1 MYFSRPPLARRP
13 TRSLSVP
20 ARMAWRGGLSCA
32 LAMTCW
38 MAASPAQ
45 AAPAKD
51 ELDSWLADK
60 GLFVQLDQVR
70 QNVGLK
76 ASELVVHAMGFLG
89 VPYRLGGSSIETGFD
104 CSGFV
109 KAVYEQ
115 TLGLVLPRKAEQQA
129 AATENIDK
137 KDLQPGDLV
146 FFNTL
151 HRAFSH
157 VGIYVGNNRFIH
169 SPKPGAEVRVE
180 SMAGAYW
187 DRRFDGA
194 RRVSPDAGEAV
205 KSALSAA
212 ESGAAS
218 GAAPAGQAPKR

>member
-1 MYFSRPPLARRP
+1 MPFVYPPRPTLNRQPHGRTERRP
-13 TRSLSVP
+13 VAWALTLVASLVCS
-20 ARMAWRGGLSCA
+20 A
-32 LAMTCW
+32 
-38 MAASPAQ
+38 AQ
-45 AAPAKD
+45 AGPKD
-51 ELDSWLADK
+51 DLDTWLADK
-60 GLFVQLDQVR
+60 GLLGQFEQVR
-70 QNVGLK
+70 QNMGVR

-109 KAVYEQ
+109 KAVFEQ

-180 SMAGAYW
+180 NMSGPYW

-194 RRVSPDAGEAV
+194 RRVSPEAGPAV
-205 KSALSAA
+205 KAALSAA
-212 ESGAAS
+212 ELNGGAS
-218 GAAPAGQAPKR
+218 QPQAPAPKR

>member
-1 MYFSRPPLARRP
+1 MPLVYRP
-13 TRSLSVP
+13 RSLISRQP
-20 ARMAWRGGLSCA
+20 ARPSERPVAAWA
-32 LAMTCW
+32 LALVAGLVCG
-38 MAASPAQ
+38 AAQ
-45 AAPAKD
+45 AGPKD
-51 ELDSWLADK
+51 ELDTWLADK
-60 GLFVQLDQVR
+60 GLLGQLEQVR
-70 QNVGLK
+70 QNMSVK
-76 ASELVVHAMGFLG
+76 ASDLVVHAMGFLG

-180 SMAGAYW
+180 NMGGAYW

-205 KSALSAA
+205 KSALSAS
-212 ESGAAS
+212 ESGAAL
-218 GAAPAGQAPKR
+218 APAPSAAPKR

>member
-1 MYFSRPPLARRP
+1 MFLFNPSLLIVAGRSARRLRP
-13 TRSLSVP
+13 VAAALAAWICLASVP
-20 ARMAWRGGLSCA
+20 AH
-32 LAMTCW
+32 
-38 MAASPAQ
+38 
-45 AAPAKD
+45 AAPKD
-51 ELDSWLADK
+51 ELDSWIADK
-60 GLFVQLDQVR
+60 GLMVQLDQVR
-70 QNVGLK
+70 QNVSTK
-76 ASELVVHAMGFLG
+76 ASDLVVHAMGFLG
-89 VPYRLGGSSIETGFD
+89 VPYRLGGSSIDTGFD

-115 TLGLVLPRKAEQQA
+115 TLGLVLPRRADQQA

-169 SPKPGAEVRVE
+169 SPRPGAEVRVE

-194 RRVSPDAGEAV
+194 RRVSPDAAEAA
-205 KSALSAA
+205 KSALSAT
-212 ESGAAS
+212 GK
-218 GAAPAGQAPKR
+218 PGQ

>member
-1 MYFSRPPLARRP
+1 MLSRKPHGRTALRAAPWALTLVA
-13 TRSLSVP
+13 
-20 ARMAWRGGLSCA
+20 GLVCG
-32 LAMTCW
+32 T
-38 MAASPAQ
+38 AQ
-45 AAPAKD
+45 AGPKD
-51 ELDSWLADK
+51 DLDNWLADK
-60 GLFVQLDQVR
+60 GLLGQLEQVR
-70 QNVGLK
+70 QNMSVK
-76 ASELVVHAMGFLG
+76 ASDLVVHAMGFLG

-129 AATENIDK
+129 AATQNIDK

-157 VGIYVGNNRFIH
+157 VGIYIGNNRFIH
-169 SPKPGAEVRVE
+169 SPRPGAEVRVE
-180 SMAGAYW
+180 NMGGAYW

-194 RRVSPDAGEAV
+194 RRVAPEAGEAV
-205 KSALSAA
+205 KSALSGAQ
-212 ESGAAS
+212 SGS
-218 GAAPAGQAPKR
+218 VSAPAPSQAPKR

>member
-1 MYFSRPPLARRP
+1 MVKRSANPLR
-13 TRSLSVP
+13 
-20 ARMAWRGGLSCA
+20 RMAAA
-32 LAMTCW
+32 LAV
-38 MAASPAQ
+38 AACTASMQAH
-45 AAPAKD
+45 AAPKD
-51 ELDSWLADK
+51 ELDNWIADK
-60 GLFVQLDQVR
+60 GLMVQLDQVR
-70 QNVGLK
+70 QSVSTK
-76 ASELVVHAMGFLG
+76 ASDLVVHAMGFLG

-115 TLGLVLPRKAEQQA
+115 TLGLVLPRRADQQA

-169 SPKPGAEVRVE
+169 SPRPGAEVRVE

-194 RRVSPDAGEAV
+194 RRVSPEAAEAA
-205 KSALSAA
+205 KSALSVT
-212 ESGAAS
+212 GK
-218 GAAPAGQAPKR
+218 PGQ